1 MERKKKLRIT
11 QFFLFF
17 LGIIIIFI
25 TYYGKEEDK
34 VGEIVPIETQ
44 EKIKEQLSS
53 QPQDGD
59 IFYNIE
65 YSGLDLAGNRYILKS
80 KEAFNNKSNQEMV
93 NMRSVEATFYFKDD
107 TILYVWSNEGIY
119 NNKSLDMS
127 FDGNVKAI
135 YEGSEL
141 YAQKANYS
149 NSESFLKI
157 SNNVKIKDFRGTMVA
172 DELLFDIKKQKLNIQ
187 SYNNGK
193 INAKINLNE
202 KRF

>member
-1 MERKKKLRIT
+1 
-11 QFFLFF
+11 
-17 LGIIIIFI
+17 
-25 TYYGKEEDK
+25 
-34 VGEIVPIETQ
+34 
-44 EKIKEQLSS
+44 
-53 QPQDGD
+53 
-59 IFYNIE
+59 
-65 YSGLDLAGNRYILKS
+65 
-80 KEAFNNKSNQEMV
+80 MV

-157 SNNVKIKDFRGTMVA
+157 SNNVKIKDFRGTMAA